1 MSSHGSY
8 QTCLAS
14 TSGPQEIATHCLNI
28 KANTKLVQQCLH
40 RIDKEK
46 RKAIGEELAKL
57 LVTGLIKEVQHPDWL
72 ANPVLV
78 KKRNGKWRMHVDYT
92 GLNKACPNDLF
103 PFLRLTRW
111 SIPLSVA
118 RLSAF

>member
-1 MSSHGSY
+1 M
-8 QTCLAS
+8 
-14 TSGPQEIATHCLNI
+14 
-28 KANTKLVQQCLH
+28 QQRLH

-46 RKAIGEELAKL
+46 RKAISEELARL
-57 LVTGLIKEVQHPDWL
+57 LVTGLIKEVQHPNWL

-78 KKRNGKWRMHVDYT
+78 KKRNGKWRMRVDYT

-118 RLSAF
+118 RHSAF